1 MTKEVMK
8 MALEALAEDR
18 AWLESDAPKEVWDKN
33 NKAIA
38 AIKEALA
45 QTEQE
50 PVQTIPS
57 FTQLQQII
65 KNLEHCLSRDSKQEF
80 LRVWIRDWTEHKLSQ
95 NTTPSQ
101 RTWVGLTEEDLKLLS
116 AEWRIVY
123 GAWMDDF
130 ARDIEAKLKEKN
142 T

>member
-1 MTKEVMK
+1 MT
-8 MALEALAEDR
+8 
-18 AWLESDAPKEVWDKN
+18 DK
-33 NKAIA
+33 KHKVGEYIPMP
-38 AIKEALA
+38 
-45 QTEQE
+45 EQE

-95 NTTPSQ
+95 YIPPQ
-101 RTWVGLTEEDLKLLS
+101 RIWVGLTNIDYAGLPLEQVGLVRW
-116 AEWRIVY
+116 A
-123 GAWMDDF
+123 
-130 ARDIEAKLKEKN
+130 EAKLKEKN

>member
-1 MTKEVMK
+1 MTKDK
-8 MALEALAEDR
+8 ALRFALEALELSHPRFGIGTAIHI
-18 AWLESDAPKEVWDKN
+18 
-33 NKAIA
+33 KAVA
-38 AIKEALA
+38 VIKEALA
-45 QTEQE
+45 QPEQE

-95 NTTPSQ
+95 YIPPQ
-101 RTWVGLTEEDLKLLS
+101 RTLIGLTDEEREQVINANTSTGLWHMAK
-116 AEWRIVY
+116 
-123 GAWMDDF
+123 
-130 ARDIEAKLKEKN
+130 DIEAKLKEKN